1 MCLLS
6 YFHCQI
12 SEAVIRGMAQAMVSS
27 GLDKHGYRYINIDDC
42 WADHRDSA
50 NRTIPDAAQFPSG
63 IYALA
68 SSIHALG
75 LKFGIYSD
83 SGTKTCAGRPGSLG
97 YEVID
102 ALTYAAWGV
111 DYLKYD
117 DCNANGLPEGPRY
130 WAMHDA
136 LNATG
141 KPILFSVCAGFSH
154 SSTWAPALGN
164 SWRTTDDINVG
175 WPSIMSNLLQN
186 NAYWQVAAPG
196 QWNDPDMLEVGN
208 GLTHDEAVSHF
219 SLWCLVKSP
228 LILGN
233 DLRNMSADTL
243 AILTNDEVIAINQDP
258 LGVQGHQ
265 VANSSAFDV
274 WAGPL
279 SDGSIAVVLFN
290 RNDSATAAS
299 ITARWTDIGLPEGAK
314 ATVRDLWTHQD
325 VGSFTG
331 SFSVKGLVPRASAT
345 VRITPSDPAVRA
357 AVVRNAVRTRNDGRA
372 MRTRAQRLKQ
382 RE

>member
-1 MCLLS
+1 
-6 YFHCQI
+6 
-12 SEAVIRGMAQAMVSS
+12 MVDT
-27 GLDKHGYRYINIDDC
+27 GLNRHGYQYVNIDDC

-50 NRTIPDAAQFPSG
+50 NRTIPDAKLFPSG
-63 IYALA
+63 MYALGER
-68 SSIHALG
+68 IHALG

-83 SGTKTCAGRPGSLG
+83 AGTATCVGKPGGLG

-117 DCNANGLPEGPRY
+117 NCNNRGIRSPERY
-130 WAMHDA
+130 TPMHDA

-141 KPILFSVCAGFSH
+141 KPILFSICDWQDRAAY
-154 SSTWAPALGN
+154 WAPPLGN
-164 SWRTTDDINVG
+164 SWRTTDDINTG
-175 WPSIMSNLLQN
+175 WSSVMRNLLEN

-233 DLRNMSADTL
+233 DLRNISADTL

-299 ITARWTDIGLPEGAK
+299 ITARWADIGLPEGAK
-314 ATVRDLWTHQD
+314 ATVRDLWAHEV
-325 VGSFTG
+325 VGSFSG
-331 SFSVKGLVPRASAT
+331 NYSVKNIARRASVT
-345 VRITPSDPAVRA
+345 LRITPEDERVRKE
-357 AVVRNAVRTRNDGRA
+357 VVRSAISRRDAAR
-372 MRTRAQRLKQ
+372 RKRSAQW
-382 RE
+382 